1 MRDANRSWHNLPV
14 HHAAWLAVAVVL
26 LAACGAGARSTAQS
40 TSQSTMQSAPAGSA
54 ALPSSQGSAAAGSGL
69 PTRVDKSLPPYAPAI
84 DPANFVAEVTNPYF
98 PLKPGT
104 TLIVDGTRD
113 GVPRHEEM
121 TITKETRTIMGVPC
135 VVVRDVSTSHN
146 ALVEK
151 TTDWY
156 AQDKD
161 GNVWYFGE
169 DTAEYTDGK
178 VSSTAGTWLAGVD
191 GALPGYIMK
200 AAPKVGDEY
209 RQEYRP
215 GIAEDYA
222 TVLEVDATASTPAG
236 EFKKVVVTEDIDLL
250 DKSKNEHKSYA
261 SGVGLAASEG
271 MVSGHHEIRKLTSIL
286 TTK

>member
-1 MRDANRSWHNLPV
+1 MSNANRSGHLMPV
-14 HHAAWLAVAVVL
+14 SLAAALAVTVALLVACSPAAQTSAPLSPAVS
-26 LAACGAGARSTAQS
+26 AGASVAESSPST
-40 TSQSTMQSAPAGSA
+40 GS
-54 ALPSSQGSAAAGSGL
+54 PV
-69 PTRVDKSLPPYAPAI
+69 RVDKSLPPYAPVI
-84 DPANFVAEVTNPYF
+84 DPANFVAEVTNTYF

-104 TLIVDGTRD
+104 TLVVDGTRD
-113 GVPRHEEM
+113 GVQRRDEM
-121 TITKETRTIMGVPC
+121 TITKETKTIMGVPC
-135 VVVRDVSTSHN
+135 VVVRDVATSQT

-191 GALPGYIMK
+191 GAVPGIIMK
-200 AAPKVGDEY
+200 ASPVVGDGY

-222 TVLEVDATASTPAG
+222 TVLEIGATQSTPAG
-236 EFKKVVVTEDIDLL
+236 DFANVVVTEDIDLL
-250 DKSKNEHKSYA
+250 DRSKNEHKSYA
-261 SGVGLAASEG
+261 PGVGLVASDG
-271 MVSGHHEIRKLTSIL
+271 MVSGHREIRKLTSIL
-286 TTK
+286 TTQ

>member
-1 MRDANRSWHNLPV
+1 MPDANRSGHRMPV
-14 HHAAWLAVAVVL
+14 Y
-26 LAACGAGARSTAQS
+26 LAASLVVAGAFLVACSPAAQTSTRP
-40 TSQSTMQSAPAGSA
+40 APAGSA
-54 ALPSSQGSAAAGSGL
+54 VPSVVDGSATTGS
-69 PTRVDKSLPPYAPAI
+69 PVPVDKSLPPYAPVI
-84 DPANFVAEVTNPYF
+84 DPANFVSEVTNKYF
-98 PLKPGT
+98 PLTPGT

-113 GVPRHEEM
+113 GVQRRDEM
-121 TITKETRTIMGVPC
+121 TITKETKTIMGVPC
-135 VVVRDVSTSHN
+135 VVIRDVATSQT

-191 GALPGYIMK
+191 GAVPGIIMK
-200 AAPKVGDEY
+200 ASPAVGDEY

-222 TVLEVDATASTPAG
+222 TVLQIDAAQSTPAG
-236 EFKKVVVTEDIDLL
+236 DFTNVVVTEDIDLL
-250 DKSKNEHKSYA
+250 DRSKSEHKSYA
-261 SGVGLAASEG
+261 PGVGLVASDG

-286 TTK
+286 TTQ